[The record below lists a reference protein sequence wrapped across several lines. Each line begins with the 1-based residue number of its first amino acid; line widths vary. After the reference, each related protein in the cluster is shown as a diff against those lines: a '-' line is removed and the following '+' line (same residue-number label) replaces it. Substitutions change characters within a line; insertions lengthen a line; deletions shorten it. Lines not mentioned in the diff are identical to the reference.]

1 MRYHADVISIVIK
14 KADKGCSVVM
24 WDHDD
29 YKDRN
34 VYKDVE
40 FNEKILQDLAE
51 NNNKI
56 LWSLQSKRK
65 INENPFKY
73 FICEYKKTSNLGKL
87 YLLPKK

>member
-1 MRYHADVISIVIK
+1 MASKRYHADVISIVIK

-40 FNEKILQDLAE
+40 FN
-51 NNNKI
+51 
-56 LWSLQSKRK
+56 
-65 INENPFKY
+65 
-73 FICEYKKTSNLGKL
+73 
-87 YLLPKK
+87 

>member
-1 MRYHADVISIVIK
+1 MWKSPKGHPFLEVFLSEIEKEIFAMPDSRLGYSILSREEWQAMRYHADVISIVIK

-40 FNEKILQDLAE
+40 F
-51 NNNKI
+51 
-56 LWSLQSKRK
+56 
-65 INENPFKY
+65 Y
-73 FICEYKKTSNLGKL
+73 
-87 YLLPKK
+87 